1 MKIIKIL
8 TITVLLLFLTIFF
21 AGGGHGT
28 YLPAKL
34 IYPFTMLS
42 AKSEIGTVGLILA
55 ILQIPIYAL
64 ILEKKPKW
72 KYYLIGVHLLAIIF
86 CFSIKNSSF

>member
-8 TITVLLLFLTIFF
+8 TITVLLLILTIFF

-34 IYPFTMLS
+34 IYPFTMLL

-55 ILQIPIYAL
+55 VLQIPIYAL

-72 KYYLIGVHLLAIIF
+72 KFYLIGVHLLAIIF
-86 CFSIKNSSF
+86 CLSIKNSSF